1 MTNITIGQSAEMTR
15 TISDDDVKTFAD
27 ISGDH
32 NPVHLDDAYAAETIF
47 GRRIAHGS
55 LTSALI
61 SAVLGQQLPGHGTIY
76 LSQTCQFKRPIY
88 IGDTITARVEVINFR
103 ADKRIT
109 TLKTDVTNQD
119 GKLVITGEAVV
130 IAPKSI
136 AIDS

>member
-1 MTNITIGQSAEMTR
+1 MTTIHIGQSAEMTR
-15 TISDDDVKTFAD
+15 TISDSDVRTFAN

-32 NPVHLDDAYAAETIF
+32 NPVHLDDVYAESTVF

-76 LSQTCQFKRPIY
+76 LSQSCQFKRPVY
-88 IGDTITARVEVINFR
+88 INDTITARVEVINFR
-103 ADKRIT
+103 EDKRIT
-109 TLKTDVTNQD
+109 TLKTDVINQD

-130 IAPKSI
+130 IAP
-136 AIDS
+136 